1 MSTKAV
7 LLNGPPRCGKDTI
20 GEMLYGLIGGYADG
34 SPADPHAL
42 LRKFAWPIME
52 HMWEQHGI
60 DMRTVNK
67 DLVHPKLYGR
77 TPREVAI
84 AYSEKFCKPLF
95 GQGFFGKHAAESLLG
110 VVNGGMAIFT
120 DSGFASEAEVLV
132 DALGQGNV
140 LQVRI
145 ARPGCD
151 FRIDSRSYWSSPRIG
166 YIDFVNAGH
175 SLVDLRKSVEE
186 ELLPQILEWYRK

>member
-20 GEMLYGLIGGYADG
+20 GEMLGGMVREAI
-34 SPADPHAL
+34 PAEGINSL
-42 LRKFAWPIME
+42 VVGKFAWPIVSY
-52 HMWEQHGI
+52 MWDTHRVNMHE
-60 DMRTVNK
+60 VNK
-67 DLVHPKLYGR
+67 DLVHPHLHGR

-84 AYSEKFCKPLF
+84 AYSEKLCKPLF
-95 GQGFFGKHAAESLLG
+95 GQDYFGKRFMQILDDALLRPK
-110 VVNGGMAIFT
+110 VCVLT

-132 DALGQGNV
+132 NALGQGNV

-166 YIDFVNAGH
+166 HVDFVNAGH

-186 ELLPQILEWYRK
+186 ELLPQILEWYGK

>member
-20 GEMLYGLIGGYADG
+20 GEMLYGLLCQQGQI
-34 SPADPHAL
+34 PIRL
-42 LRKFAWPIME
+42 CKFAWPIIDY
-52 HMWEQHGI
+52 MWEAHRV
-60 DMRTVNK
+60 DMLTANK
-67 DLVHPKLYGR
+67 DLVHPKLHGR

-95 GQGFFGKHAAESLLG
+95 GQGFFGKQAAEALSG
-110 VVNGGMAIFT
+110 VGKGGIAFFT

-166 YIDFVNAGH
+166 HIDFENAGH

-186 ELLPQILEWYRK
+186 TLLPQILEWYGK